1 MGDEPVTLTTTKHTA
16 GQGPLRAPGATDII
30 LRVAA
35 ALLGGYAFVWSFVA
49 FGVSVTSAAGVD
61 FHEAET
67 FFNLLAFLL
76 YLGLFLWA
84 FAARRL
90 AVVWAVLVGGALTMT
105 GAAWAIQK
113 AALG

>member
-1 MGDEPVTLTTTKHTA
+1 MTLTTAKHTA
-16 GQGPLRAPGATDII
+16 GQGLLRAPGATEII
-30 LRVAA
+30 LRIAA

-49 FGVSVTSAAGVD
+49 FGISATSAAGVD

-67 FFNLLAFLL
+67 LFNLLAFAL

-90 AVVWAVLVGGALTMT
+90 MVVWVVLAGGALTMT

-113 AALG
+113 AVLG